1 VGDSSEKGKRRKVGE
16 NTEEGDQTGKILDF
30 WIWV

>member
-1 VGDSSEKGKRRKVGE
+1 LEKGKRRKVGE